1 MDEWMDEGGVAGQ
14 TDGWM
19 NRNNQEMLY
28 LC

>member
-14 TDGWM
+14 MDGWM
-19 NRNNQEMLY
+19 NGNNQEMLY